1 MRGRRA
7 SWFLHAGGAQL
18 QARVPG
24 GQASPA
30 DSCFLGVFF
39 TMMEP
44 RRWPALFPDLRFFG
58 EFGAGQ
64 IRGQQLG
71 CDGKGREETD
81 AGRAKGDQ
89 EPEGE
94 RSHQVVL
101 KSCG

>member
-1 MRGRRA
+1 
-7 SWFLHAGGAQL
+7 
-18 QARVPG
+18 
-24 GQASPA
+24 
-30 DSCFLGVFF
+30 
-39 TMMEP
+39 MMEP
-44 RRWPALFPDLRFFG
+44 RSWPALFPDLGFFG

-81 AGRAKGDQ
+81 AGRAKGDP